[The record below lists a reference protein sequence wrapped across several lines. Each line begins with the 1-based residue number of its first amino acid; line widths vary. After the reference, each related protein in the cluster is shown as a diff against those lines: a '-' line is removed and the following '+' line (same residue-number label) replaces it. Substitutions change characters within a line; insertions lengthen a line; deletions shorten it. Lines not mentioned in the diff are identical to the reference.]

1 MTQKVPGTPSGTT
14 TPFDPW
20 VVMASRSKAT
30 GLITLLALAACGPRP
45 LGSSAPGAGSP
56 ASPGAAGSSAGAA
69 GGAGGRAATAGAT
82 GTASGGAVGTGGAP
96 VTPLRISGSEALRRI
111 APVLWNQPPDDDLKV
126 AATPGR
132 LTTTADLTILIEQM
146 LADPR
151 AAEGVG
157 AFYRWWLDLDE
168 IATLQKDP
176 MLFPD
181 FSPALRADMVNETVA
196 FGVDATLEMNGTF
209 QTLMTAG
216 WSFMNERLASIY
228 SVSGVIGDDLRRVP
242 LPAGQRAGLLTQPAL
257 QALGSLATR
266 NSPSHRGSYILTK
279 FYCEQVPFPPASL
292 PPFIVPPG
300 MTVRAALVA
309 DVQQATCTACHLV
322 IDPPGLAFEGFDAI
336 GRART
341 TDNGAPVDTTGR
353 LLLPSSNGSPAE
365 FHGPVDLANI
375 VATDP
380 TAESCLAKQ
389 WLSFALGRAVGD
401 ADQPSV
407 TKLDA
412 AFAASGFNL
421 KALIVAV
428 LTSDAFLTP
437 R

>member
-1 MTQKVPGTPSGTT
+1 M
-14 TPFDPW
+14 
-20 VVMASRSKAT
+20 SKAM
-30 GLITLLALAACGPRP
+30 GVIALLALAACGPRP
-45 LGSSAPGAGSP
+45 LGSTTPGEGSP
-56 ASPGAAGSSAGAA
+56 ANPGAAGSSAG
-69 GGAGGRAATAGAT
+69 GAGGRTATAGAT
-82 GTASGGAVGTGGAP
+82 GTASGGVVGTAGAP
-96 VTPLRISGSEALRRI
+96 ATPLRISGSEALRRI
-111 APVLWNQPPDDDLKV
+111 APVLWNQQPDDDLNV

-132 LTTTADLTILIEQM
+132 LATTADLAIIIEQM

-157 AFYRWWLDLDE
+157 AFYRWWLELDRV
-168 IATLQKDP
+168 ATLHKDP

-181 FSPALRADMVNETVA
+181 FTPALQADMVQETIA
-196 FGVDATLEMNGTF
+196 FGVDTTLNDDSF
-209 QTLMTAG
+209 QTLMTAS
-216 WSFMNERLASIY
+216 WSFINERLASLY
-228 SVSGVIGDDLRRVP
+228 GVAGVIGDDLRRVP

-257 QALGSLATR
+257 QALGSLETR
-266 NSPSHRGSYILTK
+266 NSPSHRGSYILNR
-279 FYCEQVPFPPASL
+279 FYCQQIPFPPASL
-292 PPFIVPPG
+292 PPFTVPPG

-309 DVQQATCTACHLV
+309 DVQMATCNACHIA

-353 LLLPSSNGSPAE
+353 FLLPSKASFVE
-365 FHGPVDLANI
+365 FYGPVDLAKI
-375 VATDP
+375 VATDS
-380 TAESCLAKQ
+380 TAENCMAKQ
-389 WLSFALGRAVGD
+389 WLSFALGRAVGE

-407 TKLDA
+407 TKVDA
-412 AFAASGFNL
+412 AFAASAFNL